1 MKDTIK
7 LIVVLTI
14 ICSVAGLMLAAV
26 NKVTKGPIAAAAR
39 TEKLDAMKKVLPEEF
54 NNEPDKDVHILSENG
69 KEWEFF
75 IARKDGKFAGAA
87 FVVSSDKGYGGKISV
102 MVGVD
107 LYEELH
113 AIAILK
119 QLETPGLGAKIE
131 ELEFRNGFP
140 GRSLSETKWA
150 VKKDGGDI
158 DQITAAT
165 ISSRA
170 VVDAIAEGVN
180 VYLAN
185 MKEIQSSKG
194 EINRKEEKELKI
206 ELDDKELEDIDEIL

>member
-1 MKDTIK
+1 MKETIK
-7 LIVVLTI
+7 LIVVLTV

-26 NKVTKGPIAAAAR
+26 NKVTKTPISAAAR
-39 TEKLDAMKKVLPEEF
+39 TEKLNAMKKVLPEF
-54 NNEPDKDVHILSENG
+54 NNEPDKDVHILSAND
-69 KEWEFF
+69 KPWEFY
-75 IARKDGKFAGAA
+75 IARKDGKFTGAA

-107 LYEELH
+107 SYEELH

-119 QLETPGLGAKIE
+119 QLETTGLGAKIE
-131 ELEFRNGFP
+131 ELEFRNAFP

-170 VVDAIAEGVN
+170 VVDAIAEGVK

-185 MKEIQSSKG
+185 IKEIQNSKT
-194 EINRKEEKELKI
+194 ETDKKEKKDLII